1 MITQAEAVQRVT
13 KGAFVG
19 FRTTEHQA
27 EKLNTLA
34 EQTGLSLS
42 GVLRALVE
50 AADTE
55 PVQRIVPVIRVA
67 GPEQREAV
75 QR

>member
-1 MITQAEAVQRVT
+1 MKAAQSVS
-13 KGAFVG
+13 KGIFVG

-27 EKLNTLA
+27 EKLNSLA

-42 GVLRALVE
+42 AVLRALVE
-50 AADTE
+50 VADAE
-55 PVQRIVPVIRVA
+55 PVQRVVSVISLA
-67 GPEQREAV
+67 GAEQQSGAV

>member
-1 MITQAEAVQRVT
+1 MKPTQSVS
-13 KGAFVG
+13 KGIFVG

-27 EKLNTLA
+27 EKLNSLA

-42 GVLRALVE
+42 AVLRALVE
-50 AADTE
+50 VADAE
-55 PVQRIVPVIRVA
+55 PVQRVVSVISLA
-67 GPEQREAV
+67 GAEQQSGAV